1 MIHNASEDNLPD
13 FDNELQIHSSRLD
26 DVSAAEKKY
35 GISTL
40 PSRVALNPINKLWI
54 QGIPP
59 IFINELAPPKSRA
72 LDALACSIR
81 SLVDRTKSRH
91 KTEPTQFKR
100 GKNVCRKR
108 QLLSNADVQIKSAT
122 EWAVEQHP
130 AELSSCCLLAQASSH
145 LKHCDESSIAP
156 DSIFCG
162 LRILVNAVQL
172 VLEKAIKDVQI
183 QNIFTLLDV
192 VMEYPILLF
201 QFGPTYHIIHSCI
214 LVLAQKINEIKHD
227 RDNELFEKALS
238 IYNGS
243 RLVLE
248 HHRSKLPLRLQCHEL
263 PIPCSTKHSRGPVID
278 VSNVPFYFSSKK
290 VPATEEI
297 SGRVAISS
305 EQSTGHLDES
315 DQVLKA
321 LLLKSI

>member
-1 MIHNASEDNLPD
+1 MIYNASEDNLPE
-13 FDNELQIHSSRLD
+13 FDNELQIYSSRLD
-26 DVSAAEKKY
+26 EVSTAEKKY

-91 KTEPTQFKR
+91 ETETTQFKR

-162 LRILVNAVQL
+162 LRLLVNAVQF
-172 VLEKAIKDVQI
+172 VLETAIKDVQI

-192 VMEYPILLF
+192 VMEYPICLF
-201 QFGPTYHIIHSCI
+201 QFGPTYHIIHSCV

-227 RDNELFEKALS
+227 RGDELFKKALCT
-238 IYNGS
+238 YNGS

-248 HHRSKLPLRLQCHEL
+248 HHRNKLPLLLQCHEL
-263 PIPCSTKHSRGPVID
+263 PIPGSSTHSRGPVID
-278 VSNVPFYFSSKK
+278 VSNVSCFFSCKTVHAASD
-290 VPATEEI
+290 
-297 SGRVAISS
+297 RVAISC
-305 EQSTGHLDES
+305 ERSTGHLGES
-315 DQVLKA
+315 DQVLLA
-321 LLLKSI
+321 LLLSTE